1 MTAAVRTH
9 IGGEPQTY
17 VSPIAPQG
25 ARDLSHAVRRPHA

>member
-25 ARDLSHAVRRPHA
+25 ARILSTCGS